1 MRFDKL
7 ESELLQYLVTTGVP
21 AGERVPTLTELS
33 EVLGIS
39 VGKLREQ
46 LEVARHLN
54 IVSVRPR
61 KGIRREPFDFRP
73 ALLTS
78 LLFGLATD
86 EATFR
91 QFSQLRQ
98 AVETGFW
105 LEAVAQLTPADIEN
119 LRELLSRAAAKLRGN
134 PPHIPN
140 QEHRQF
146 HLSLFARLDNPF
158 VQGLLEA
165 YWMLTKQWKS
175 PPLPA
180 TNIGWMSGIITSKLS
195 TPLPLVTCSRGRSC
209 WWPISPC
216 CVKFPALARMGPID
230 DGFES

>member
-7 ESELLQYLVTTGVP
+7 DSELLQYLVANDVP
-21 AGERVPTLTELS
+21 VGERVPTLTELS
-33 EVLGIS
+33 DALGLS

-105 LEAVAQLTPADIEN
+105 LEAVAKLTPADIDN
-119 LRELLSRAAAKLRGN
+119 LRELLNRAWAKLRGDS
-134 PPHIPN
+134 PHIPN
-140 QEHRQF
+140 QEHREF
-146 HLSLFARLDNPF
+146 HLSLFARLENPF
-158 VQGLLEA
+158 VLGLLEA
-165 YWMLTKQWKS
+165 YWDAYEAVEVTAFASYQYWLDVWHYHEQIVDAIAAGD
-175 PPLPA
+175 LA
-180 TNIGWMSGIITSKLS
+180 QGQAL
-195 TPLPLVTCSRGRSC
+195 LVAH
-209 WWPISPC
+209 
-216 CVKFPALARMGPID
+216 FALLRDVP
-230 DGFES
+230 GFSANGSNGHS

>member
-7 ESELLQYLVTTGVP
+7 DSELLQYLVANGVP
-21 AGERVPTLTELS
+21 VGERVPTLTELS
-33 EVLGIS
+33 DALGIS

-119 LRELLSRAAAKLRGN
+119 LRALVSRAWAKLRGN

-140 QEHRQF
+140 QEHREF
-146 HLSLFARLDNPF
+146 HLSFFARLDNPF
-158 VQGLLEA
+158 VKGLLEA
-165 YWMLTKQWKS
+165 YWD
-175 PPLPA
+175 A
-180 TNIGWMSGIITSKLS
+180 YDAVEITAFASYQYWLDVWNYHEKIVDALCANEFDQGRQLLVAGCLALS
-195 TPLPLVTCSRGRSC
+195 RANCRRPG
-209 WWPISPC
+209 
-216 CVKFPALARMGPID
+216 
-230 DGFES
+230 

>member
-7 ESELLQYLVTTGVP
+7 DSELLQYLVANGVP
-21 AGERVPTLTELS
+21 VGERMPTLTELS
-33 EVLGIS
+33 DALGIS

-119 LRELLSRAAAKLRGN
+119 LRALVSRAWAKLRGN

-140 QEHRQF
+140 QEHREF
-146 HLSLFARLDNPF
+146 HLSFFARLDNPF
-158 VQGLLEA
+158 VKGLLEA
-165 YWMLTKQWKS
+165 YWD
-175 PPLPA
+175 A
-180 TNIGWMSGIITSKLS
+180 YEAVEITAFASYQYWLD
-195 TPLPLVTCSRGRSC
+195 V
-209 WWPISPC
+209 WHYHEQI
-216 CVKFPALARMGPID
+216 VDALAEGDLQKGQDLLVAHFALLREIPSFSPNGTN
-230 DGFES
+230 